1 MNTEKEYYKEQLI
14 KTLVYAAI
22 SFTAFTSV
30 FATILN
36 GAGQPIFLAFVAG
49 VCYAGVPC
57 GWSITG
63 KAFGDWYI
71 TGTAGILVFVLRLM
85 LAVVIGV
92 FALPIQ
98 IVVYCRKFRTASN
111 TAIMEEV

>member
-1 MNTEKEYYKEQLI
+1 MYTEKEYYKNQLI

-36 GAGQPIFLAFVAG
+36 GAGQPIFLAFIAG

-71 TGTAGILVFVLRLM
+71 TGTAGILVFILRLM

-98 IVVYCRKFRTASN
+98 VVRYSCKLRTASD
-111 TAIMEEV
+111 TVMIEEV